1 MERLKRDPSFERKFA
16 AAEANVRQK
25 NANSEDFGWGEAKP
39 IGGDLTARQKAELI
53 LEKELAQVEAERAKN
68 EAAQVKLLLAKKE
81 AEEKARLEKEE
92 AEEMERRRRNPEKML
107 DRRTD
112 RGREIRFNY
121 DGDDVDGVP
130 MEEEPRRRRSR
141 SRDRRRNDD
150 NRDYER
156 SERHRD
162 EERSNRHQER
172 SDRHR
177 ERDDRRERSDRH
189 RESRR
194 DRRSR
199 DRQGSRDRSRRDQ
212 NRGPDEI
219 PEQDI
224 YGRFQDSR
232 AYERRS
238 YDRSPLR
245 TGKVKV
251 VPIQY
256 KTYEIEFDRIKN
268 REREAEREAR
278 GEHRERREIRRPNQ
292 RDYNP
297 RDSKYGDKVHLE
309 DDSNLFDS
317 RLSMMHRHTEHEDPS
332 REALQKRIREN
343 QRPPV
348 DTEYTYD
355 EKIAI
360 VRAEGIDPRDRV
372 LDHIFEKKRGSGEAA
387 FHPTEN
393 YNGTVGAVRNH
404 EIEKARW
411 RPGTLSGKIKRAE
424 NDDDVPAEKDAE
436 LPW

>member
-1 MERLKRDPSFERKFA
+1 
-16 AAEANVRQK
+16 
-25 NANSEDFGWGEAKP
+25 
-39 IGGDLTARQKAELI
+39 
-53 LEKELAQVEAERAKN
+53 
-68 EAAQVKLLLAKKE
+68 
-81 AEEKARLEKEE
+81 
-92 AEEMERRRRNPEKML
+92 ML

-130 MEEEPRRRRSR
+130 MEEEPRRRRSK
-141 SRDRRRNDD
+141 SRERRRNDD
-150 NRDYER
+150 NRDYKR

-224 YGRFQDSR
+224 YGRFQGFLSFLIFSLFRPECLDSR

-256 KTYEIEFDRIKN
+256 KTYEIEFDVSFI
-268 REREAEREAR
+268 
-278 GEHRERREIRRPNQ
+278 
-292 RDYNP
+292 
-297 RDSKYGDKVHLE
+297 
-309 DDSNLFDS
+309 
-317 RLSMMHRHTEHEDPS
+317 
-332 REALQKRIREN
+332 
-343 QRPPV
+343 
-348 DTEYTYD
+348 
-355 EKIAI
+355 
-360 VRAEGIDPRDRV
+360 
-372 LDHIFEKKRGSGEAA
+372 
-387 FHPTEN
+387 
-393 YNGTVGAVRNH
+393 
-404 EIEKARW
+404 
-411 RPGTLSGKIKRAE
+411 
-424 NDDDVPAEKDAE
+424 
-436 LPW
+436 